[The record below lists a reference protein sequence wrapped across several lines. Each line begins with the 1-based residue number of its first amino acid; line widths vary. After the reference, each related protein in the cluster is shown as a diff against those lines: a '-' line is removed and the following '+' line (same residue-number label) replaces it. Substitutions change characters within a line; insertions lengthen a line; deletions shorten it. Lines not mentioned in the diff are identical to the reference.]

1 MLGGD
6 AACHHIANC
15 GGMACQKNG
24 ITQHITKQPDGQR
37 RTEPRP
43 WVRCVRFVEV
53 RTTGFRYAR
62 GQTGDRFTGR
72 EQHDCKNNGCLA
84 TASRLKK
91 NYDDKVLYVVVNVT
105 ACRRQCSPRTLK
117 SRCNRPL
124 LAQKPEVVT
133 VSKSRLGGKF
143 KISDGPI

>member
-53 RTTGFRYAR
+53 RTTGFR
-62 GQTGDRFTGR
+62 
-72 EQHDCKNNGCLA
+72 
-84 TASRLKK
+84 
-91 NYDDKVLYVVVNVT
+91 
-105 ACRRQCSPRTLK
+105 
-117 SRCNRPL
+117 
-124 LAQKPEVVT
+124 
-133 VSKSRLGGKF
+133 
-143 KISDGPI
+143 ISDMLAGKQAIDSLVENNMTAKIMVVWRLRVDLRKTTMTRSYTLS